1 MRASAASQT
10 VSPANIPAPQ
20 AKPDANKA
28 DAASPFALLMQA
40 TARDAA
46 KLDKKD
52 TKESSDKPADDKPV
66 AKQNDNPAAAQR

>member
-1 MRASAASQT
+1 M
-10 VSPANIPAPQ
+10 PQ

-46 KLDKKD
+46 KLDTKD
-52 TKESSDKPADDKPV
+52 TKEAGGKPVDDKSSAGKPADKND
-66 AKQNDNPAAAQR
+66 AKQKDVE